1 MRTPPTSML
10 LNISKLMSPLG
21 ETPGGQTIPHWGKTW
36 AAGTAIR
43 AQSEVEL
50 TPGEIKAKT
59 PRIPRIREKV
69 FHPILGQVAPVETY
83 HLPGL
88 LNLWNPWNPWRFCF
102 LAQFALQAAGKGP
115 ETGRP
120 AIARLPVPSGTEVVR
135 MLDFTSG
142 AMYRVSL
149 AVDHGSLCPKPAV
162 FDLRLLTDNIL
173 C

>member
-1 MRTPPTSML
+1 
-10 LNISKLMSPLG
+10 MSPLG
-21 ETPGGQTIPHWGKTW
+21 KTPGGQTIPHWGKTW

-88 LNLWNPWNPWRFCF
+88 LNPWNLWNPWRFYF
-102 LAQFALQAAGKGP
+102 FGP
-115 ETGRP
+115 IRSENGGR
-120 AIARLPVPSGTEVVR
+120 RLSP
-135 MLDFTSG
+135 TSSCT
-142 AMYRVSL
+142 R
-149 AVDHGSLCPKPAV
+149 GSLPPVAARFGMV
-162 FDLRLLTDNIL
+162 E
-173 C
+173 